1 MEDKVT
7 EKLNLS
13 LSIALGTSD
22 KLTEKLDEIF
32 YENED
37 LYRDHYQ
44 KNFSHSIL
52 YKFYS
57 IKYTKQ
63 IKQAMVIVSVLDEQR
78 DTAIIEVLIKRGY
91 SSLYRFITQN
101 KFFTCED
108 VIKNLNKNSDLKQY
122 GELALF
128 NAYAIIA
135 YLMVK
140 NRVFMALEDVETC
153 MSFINQYLAK
163 MESDIKLSLEGNSEL
178 HQNAYYF
185 IDAGSVESKEYK
197 YLINNYT
204 IDKKFYINQFL
215 DKVIT
220 NNQSQFL
227 NVAKSELTNIKI
239 LRKKKITNEM
249 LQNARKEVFGNGSS
263 TALLGA
269 LTGILRTFSFYEGKY
284 PVHILN
290 KKETE
295 ILFKDVV
302 LLYHQNDLYKRFDL
316 TDILVIVSFMT
327 MLLKE
332 NELSN
337 NLYENAFSEKLNKK
351 YKMQYENAIRTLK
364 KDLEMSQ
371 TEDSLNRRK
380 LSQTE
385 ERLNKANKEID
396 RLKKSLEE
404 ARNEQVEFTRM
415 KTEVV
420 ALRNFTYTAA
430 INLEFPNNI
439 ELQLEEMIKKLN
451 DEKIVII
458 GGHSNW
464 QNKIKVKLPNVKF
477 IDIDKTGSFDALK
490 TPGVKV
496 IINTLSNCHSNYHK
510 ALATIYPGNKIYFL
524 NSNINIEISIKQ
536 IYKEIILN
544 S

>member
-178 HQNAYYF
+178 H
-185 IDAGSVESKEYK
+185 
-197 YLINNYT
+197 
-204 IDKKFYINQFL
+204 
-215 DKVIT
+215 
-220 NNQSQFL
+220 
-227 NVAKSELTNIKI
+227 
-239 LRKKKITNEM
+239 
-249 LQNARKEVFGNGSS
+249 
-263 TALLGA
+263 
-269 LTGILRTFSFYEGKY
+269 
-284 PVHILN
+284 
-290 KKETE
+290 
-295 ILFKDVV
+295 
-302 LLYHQNDLYKRFDL
+302 
-316 TDILVIVSFMT
+316 
-327 MLLKE
+327 
-332 NELSN
+332 
-337 NLYENAFSEKLNKK
+337 
-351 YKMQYENAIRTLK
+351 
-364 KDLEMSQ
+364 
-371 TEDSLNRRK
+371 
-380 LSQTE
+380 
-385 ERLNKANKEID
+385 
-396 RLKKSLEE
+396 
-404 ARNEQVEFTRM
+404 
-415 KTEVV
+415 
-420 ALRNFTYTAA
+420 
-430 INLEFPNNI
+430 
-439 ELQLEEMIKKLN
+439 
-451 DEKIVII
+451 
-458 GGHSNW
+458 
-464 QNKIKVKLPNVKF
+464 
-477 IDIDKTGSFDALK
+477 
-490 TPGVKV
+490 
-496 IINTLSNCHSNYHK
+496 
-510 ALATIYPGNKIYFL
+510 
-524 NSNINIEISIKQ
+524 
-536 IYKEIILN
+536 
-544 S
+544 

>member
-1 MEDKVT
+1 
-7 EKLNLS
+7 
-13 LSIALGTSD
+13 
-22 KLTEKLDEIF
+22 
-32 YENED
+32 
-37 LYRDHYQ
+37 
-44 KNFSHSIL
+44 
-52 YKFYS
+52 
-57 IKYTKQ
+57 
-63 IKQAMVIVSVLDEQR
+63 
-78 DTAIIEVLIKRGY
+78 
-91 SSLYRFITQN
+91 
-101 KFFTCED
+101 
-108 VIKNLNKNSDLKQY
+108 
-122 GELALF
+122 
-128 NAYAIIA
+128 
-135 YLMVK
+135 
-140 NRVFMALEDVETC
+140 
-153 MSFINQYLAK
+153 
-163 MESDIKLSLEGNSEL
+163 
-178 HQNAYYF
+178 
-185 IDAGSVESKEYK
+185 
-197 YLINNYT
+197 
-204 IDKKFYINQFL
+204 
-215 DKVIT
+215 
-220 NNQSQFL
+220 
-227 NVAKSELTNIKI
+227 
-239 LRKKKITNEM
+239 M
-249 LQNARKEVFGNGSS
+249 LQNVRKEVFGNGSS